1 MESKNSKKSVNKVQ
15 EIDFKKFAT
24 SPYNFVPLPKKVVVS
39 PLATSDAWKEIIKT
53 NDKAKAQ
60 AAYKSYI
67 KEQGRYSGYID
78 LQITNKSPLY
88 IGGSDDFASY
98 SPAGVPIIPGSSLR
112 GMVKNIFK
120 ILSCSAMRTYSK
132 NNTDGDVADR
142 HLYFRAI
149 TSISP
154 RQNEYSTQH
163 TQAYY
168 TEKLLGPEINGKRAD
183 SPACGFLVISTGY
196 NEYTGLTEKKYYIY
210 KGKSECKRIP
220 NDAIYTDYNTA
231 GVIWGQIPSKDD
243 SEIGISCKIITGVM
257 GSLDKWRGKT
267 TKDVIADELKRVKD
281 PKKVNVKKHYYTIS
295 CNDFSE
301 ANRIEVPKSVVED
314 YYADYKLVLGSNTD
328 MVAEKSLTEGNRKR
342 FFLFSKAEK
351 HGGLFKRDNEEK
363 IHKITGR
370 SDIEFI
376 IPCFYSEENNKVVHF
391 GHGHLYRIA
400 YDKSIGEHIPK
411 SINSN
416 VVDFT
421 DAMFGKKEWWAS
433 RVFFSDASLE
443 GDAKYVCKEA
453 KYPKALMSPN
463 PTSHQLYLNQ
473 PDKGGEIN
481 HWGKSSGIRG
491 YKLYWHQQIGKND
504 WCSNDQTKFVN
515 GAKKIRPLDWGNKF
529 SGKIYFNELTDLELG
544 ALLEVFNQKQS
555 QYYFKIG
562 QGKSIGLGSIMIT
575 TDLVLDDLNKR
586 YSSFLGNMGFEEPI
600 FDLDQQSFVDK
611 FDKYRK
617 EQLGDNA
624 SQESFNKTKETLLAM
639 MNWNGKGNGEWLT
652 KVAYMDLNDNTDKK
666 KFAHK
671 IPLKPAL
678 EFESIKIR

>member
-15 EIDFKKFAT
+15 EISFEKFAT

-39 PLATSDAWKEIIKT
+39 PLASSEEWKKIVNN
-53 NDKAKAQ
+53 NDKVKAQ
-60 AAYKSYI
+60 AAYKSYV
-67 KEQGRYSGYID
+67 KEYGCYSGYID
-78 LQITNKSPLY
+78 LKITNKSPLY

-120 ILSCSAMRTYSK
+120 ILSCSAMRTYNK

-149 TSISP
+149 TSISLE
-154 RQNEYSTQH
+154 QNEYSTQH

-168 TEKLLGPEINGKRAD
+168 TEKLLGAEDKRGKYAKPK
-183 SPACGFLVISTGY
+183 SGFLVKIRSSSKD
-196 NEYTGLTEKKYYIY
+196 NEATEAKYFIF
-210 KGKSECKRIP
+210 KGDSSRKRISDDKNYP
-220 NDAIYTDYNTA
+220 KIDDI
-231 GVIWGQIPSKDD
+231 GVIWDKYSSKND
-243 SEIGISCKIITGVM
+243 SEKTVTCKIITGNM
-257 GSLDKWRGKT
+257 SG
-267 TKDVIADELKRVKD
+267 
-281 PKKVNVKKHYYTIS
+281 KKHYYTIT
-295 CNDFSE
+295 CNNFSDT
-301 ANRIEVPKSVVED
+301 NRIEVPKSVVED

-351 HGGLFKRDNEEK
+351 HGGLFKHDNQEK
-363 IHKITGR
+363 IQAITGR

-491 YKLYWHQQIGKND
+491 YKLYWHQQISKNY

-515 GAKKIRPLDWGNKF
+515 GTKKIRPLDWGNKF

-562 QGKSIGLGSIMIT
+562 QGKSIGLGSIMIVT
-575 TDLVLDDLNKR
+575 NLVLDDLNKR
-586 YSSFLGNMGFEEPI
+586 YSALLGNMGFEEPMSN
-600 FDLDQQSFVDK
+600 LDQQSFVDK
-611 FDKYRK
+611 FNEYRK

-639 MNWNGKGNGEWLT
+639 MNWNGKGSEEWLQ
-652 KVAYMDLNDNTDKK
+652 KVAYMTLSGDDKK
-666 KFAHK
+666 KFTHR